1 MIPLIDIP
9 NHKQPERLDTSD
21 FVTFNFNIADK
32 VLKKE
37 DGSSEKIKVLQF
49 PAVTKYTYEEEF
61 SYGYSKGLQPIQ
73 QLYTYGMVFDNN
85 PHAVINMP
93 QTNVFKNFSPRMR
106 DICKQIAC
114 IDPKYY
120 ADEAVQDDLVYHR
133 N

>member
-1 MIPLIDIP
+1 M
-9 NHKQPERLDTSD
+9 K
-21 FVTFNFNIADK
+21 A
-32 VLKKE
+32 
-37 DGSSEKIKVLQF
+37 LQF

-93 QTNVFKNFSPRMR
+93 QTNIFKNYSPKMR
-106 DICKQIAC
+106 EICKIIQC

-120 ADEAVQDDLVYHR
+120 ADESLQYDILHH
-133 N
+133 